1 MSVAEPV
8 IVPEAIGAGGAEL
21 AHGVGVGPP
30 VAGFFESGLE
40 DMAVA
45 AFDQAGADG

>member
-8 IVPEAIGAGGAEL
+8 FVPEAIDAGGAEL
-21 AHGVGVGPP
+21 AHGVGVGLGPP
-30 VAGFFESGLE
+30 GAGFFESGLE

-45 AFDQAGADG
+45 AFD